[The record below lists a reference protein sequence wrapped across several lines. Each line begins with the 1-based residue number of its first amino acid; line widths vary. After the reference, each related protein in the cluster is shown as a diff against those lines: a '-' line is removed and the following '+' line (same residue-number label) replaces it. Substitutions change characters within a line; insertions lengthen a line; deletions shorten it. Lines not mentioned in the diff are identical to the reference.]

1 MMRPSAVVNRFPLT
15 FFAILTY
22 VLSWSSIPFADG
34 GLLPHGPFLAAIIL
48 ISITAGRAG
57 LVRYFRRLVALPS
70 RWYWLLIAPGLV
82 AAYLLVAAG
91 MNALLG
97 AVVSS
102 TDHLNGF
109 GGTLLMLLLL
119 GGLWEEPGWTGY
131 ALPLL
136 QERYASRGN
145 NQLLASL
152 HVGALRAFW
161 HLPLVISGAIPWYDV
176 VFFSF
181 ALQFLITWLYNRTG
195 SVPAVMLLHLAS
207 NLFGGS
213 TMLPLYT
220 GADHTQ
226 YYVIFIAVAWV
237 LALLLTRPN
246 NWSMGRAAARR

>member
-1 MMRPSAVVNRFPLT
+1 
-15 FFAILTY
+15 
-22 VLSWSSIPFADG
+22 
-34 GLLPHGPFLAAIIL
+34 
-48 ISITAGRAG
+48 
-57 LVRYFRRLVALPS
+57 
-70 RWYWLLIAPGLV
+70 V